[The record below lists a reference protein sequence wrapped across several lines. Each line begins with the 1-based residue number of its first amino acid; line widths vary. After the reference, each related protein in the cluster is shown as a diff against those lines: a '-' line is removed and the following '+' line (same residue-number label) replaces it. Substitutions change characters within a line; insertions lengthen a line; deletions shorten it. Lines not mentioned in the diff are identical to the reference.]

1 MTATANL
8 LLAGFD
14 VEVFEQAPELSEVGT
29 GIQLSAISM
38 RLLRHLGLV
47 ERLRRLGMH
56 PPAYQFKMF
65 ESGEILQEIPF
76 DDGYV
81 ELHGVPYL
89 SVHRAD
95 LLDSLIRAIRALNAE
110 RSAWLFSYDPM
121 IVDLR

>member
-1 MTATANL
+1 MKILIIGGGIGGMTAAANL

-56 PPAYQFKMF
+56 PPPISSRCLKAARYYK
-65 ESGEILQEIPF
+65 
-76 DDGYV
+76 
-81 ELHGVPYL
+81 
-89 SVHRAD
+89 
-95 LLDSLIRAIRALNAE
+95 
-110 RSAWLFSYDPM
+110 
-121 IVDLR
+121 

>member
-1 MTATANL
+1 MTAAANL

-95 LLDSLIRAIRALNAE
+95 LLDSLIRAVRALNAE